1 MFDKKWLF
9 TLACASAIVAV
20 TPANAQNTNSPL
32 FTTPAERS
40 STTVPVLTDTT
51 SGNSSGIIEDAGG
64 GRNKPAPSSGEAET
78 QSAAAPAPQ
87 PQSTP
92 SESTTIGVW
101 TKECLAAVTSGPKCQ
116 ITQRVLTPD
125 GSQVIL
131 VLSMAKTPDNSNY
144 QVQMAVPLGISLSS
158 GIELQ
163 VGAEYKSSLPVARCT
178 AQGCIA
184 EGVAAE
190 AMITAMAEA
199 EKANAIVRDTNGN
212 PIAIEFGLD
221 GFGEASSS
229 L

>member
-9 TLACASAIVAV
+9 TLACASVIGAG
-20 TPANAQNTNSPL
+20 TTSHAQNTNSPL

-64 GRNKPAPSSGEAET
+64 GRNKPAPANAEAET
-78 QSAAAPAPQ
+78 PSAPAPAPQ
-87 PQSTP
+87 STP
-92 SESTTIGVW
+92 LESTTIGVW

-131 VLSMAKTPDNSNY
+131 VLSMAKTPDNNNY

-184 EGVAAE
+184 EGVAAD
-190 AMITAMAEA
+190 AMITAMAAA
-199 EKANAIVRDTNGN
+199 EKANAVVRDTNGN

-221 GFGEASSS
+221 GFGEASGA